1 MQNKEIEPIQNFIG
15 SLPGCD
21 DIPELFENV
30 LRVGLYDLESIW
42 LCQGPNVVSPANT
55 DDAPLPV
62 QSEFHPLGACV
73 DTLGGKIRDSSPF
86 EEFPPKENTPGATV
100 VKGGISWR
108 VLDSA
113 SDVLDQIVSLTPM
126 GTSLGTN
133 FRCVPR
139 YFYNLT
145 MAPKTITVVLQ
156 WSTDTVRFGKA
167 LDPSLNPSEQ
177 AGSLNNELVQ
187 KLTKASEDWKADL
200 KTTESCA
207 QWIAQATQVETCLS
221 GLVDEGKKNPDASLY
236 SRILKLYFA
245 FEAKLSYVQSL
256 LFGNMLTPEK
266 LELLNT
272 TTLPEMGENVRNVL
286 DGVQRT
292 PARFTITAAAS
303 AVLGEDNASVGA
315 GKFIN
320 TYGHAFI
327 DSYTEAGKL
336 SATWSLTVDEKITEQ
351 NWMIVRVLINQ
362 YFAAARTVNEVC
374 EFFASGIS
382 SYLSKDVAA
391 GVDAEDAEDA
401 DIKFDVKTTVFGYR
415 SMTSLKPRIL
425 QDLDPQQA
433 KYHLTPEALARNRVQ
448 MSYHLQPFQGL
459 PTSIT
464 KDSREE
470 KSFKAL
476 TNPHPDQTFVLV
488 LQDIQR
494 KLFVLNAYSKV
505 PNTITFTDLLELWVK
520 FNDLQ
525 AFTNMDADGK
535 ITSDKALAM
544 GKLAEDLEKR
554 IFEAEKV
561 LA

>member
-15 SLPGCD
+15 SLPGWD
-21 DIPELFENV
+21 DVPELFESV

-42 LCQGPNVVSPANT
+42 LCQGPNVTSPANT

-73 DTLGGKIRDSSPF
+73 DTLSGKIRNNSPF
-86 EEFPPKENTPGATV
+86 EELPPKENTPGATV

-167 LDPSLNPSEQ
+167 LDPTVNLSEQ
-177 AGSLNNELVQ
+177 AGSLNNELVE
-187 KLTKASEDWKADL
+187 KLIKAFEDWKADL
-200 KTTESCA
+200 DLTKPELRT
-207 QWIAQATQVETCLS
+207 QWATQAMQVDTCLT

-236 SRILKLYFA
+236 IRILKLQSSFK
-245 FEAKLSYVQSL
+245 AKLIYVQSL
-256 LFGNMLTPEK
+256 FSGTSPTPET
-266 LELLNT
+266 LELLKIT
-272 TTLPEMGENVRNVL
+272 SLPEMAENVRNVL

-292 PARFTITAAAS
+292 PARFRITPAAS

-315 GKFIN
+315 GRFIN

-327 DSYTEAGKL
+327 DSYAEAGKL
-336 SATWSLTVDEKITEQ
+336 SATWSLTVDGKTTEKD
-351 NWMIVRVLINQ
+351 WMIVRVLINQ

-374 EFFASGIS
+374 EFFASGIH

-391 GVDAEDAEDA
+391 GVDA

-415 SMTSLKPRIL
+415 SMTSLTPRIL
-425 QDLDPQQA
+425 QNLDPRQA
-433 KYHLTPEALARNRVQ
+433 KYYLTPEALARNRVQ

-476 TNPHPDQTFVLV
+476 TNPHPDQTFILI

-505 PNTITFTDLLELWVK
+505 PNTIKDSDLLELWSK
-520 FNDLQ
+520 FNDFQ
-525 AFTNMDADGK
+525 ESTNMETDGK
-535 ITSDKALAM
+535 IKGDKALAM
-544 GKLAEDLEKR
+544 GKFAEELQKK
-554 IFEAEKV
+554 IFDAEKV

>member
-42 LCQGPNVVSPANT
+42 LCQGPNVVSPPNT
-55 DDAPLPV
+55 GGAPLPV

-73 DTLGGKIRDSSPF
+73 DTLSGKIRDSSPF
-86 EEFPPKENTPGATV
+86 GEFPPKENTPGATV

-145 MAPKTITVVLQ
+145 MAPKTVTVVLQ
-156 WSTDTVRFGKA
+156 WSTDTVRYGKA
-167 LDPSLNPSEQ
+167 LDPSINPSEQ

-187 KLTKASEDWKADL
+187 KLTKASEDWQADL
-200 KTTESCA
+200 KTKESCA
-207 QWIAQATQVETCLS
+207 QWTAQATQVNTCLS
-221 GLVDEGKKNPDASLY
+221 DLANEGKKNPDASLY
-236 SRILKLYFA
+236 SRILKLHLTFG
-245 FEAKLSYVQSL
+245 AKLSYVQSL
-256 LFGNMLTPEK
+256 IDGNKLTPET
-266 LELLNT
+266 LELLKIT
-272 TTLPEMGENVRNVL
+272 ILPEMGENVRNVL
-286 DGVQRT
+286 DAVQRT

-303 AVLGEDNASVGA
+303 AALGEKNASVGA
-315 GKFIN
+315 GNFIN
-320 TYGHAFI
+320 AYGHAFI

-336 SATWSLTVDEKITEQ
+336 SATWSLTVDEKTTEQ
-351 NWMIVRVLINQ
+351 KWMIVRVLINQ

-391 GVDAEDAEDA
+391 GVDA
-401 DIKFDVKTTVFGYR
+401 DIKFGVKTTVFGYR
-415 SMTSLKPRIL
+415 SMTSLEPQIL
-425 QDLDPQQA
+425 QDLDPRQA
-433 KYHLTPEALARNRVQ
+433 KYYLTPEALARNRVQ
-448 MSYHLQPFQGL
+448 TSYHLQPFQGL

-470 KSFKAL
+470 MSFNAL
-476 TNPHPDQTFVLV
+476 TNPHPDQRFILI

-505 PNTITFTDLLELWVK
+505 SNTITSTGVLELWGK

-525 AFTNMDADGK
+525 TSTNMDADGK

-544 GKLAEDLEKR
+544 EKLAEDLQDR
-554 IFEAEKV
+554 IFKAEKV